1 MARYR
6 VGQRAAVEML
16 VAKLRGRGADTPG
29 SRRLARAITRAQT
42 RYQRVGTPDDQ
53 GFFHGLL
60 TGYAVAR
67 LALEG
72 KLNRSNTAQR

>member
-6 VGQRAAVEML
+6 VGQRAAVDML
-16 VAKLRGRGADTPG
+16 VSKLHDLGKDTPG
-29 SRRLARAITRAQT
+29 TRRLARAITRAQT
-42 RYQRVGTPDDQ
+42 RYQRGGTPDDK

-72 KLNRSNTAQR
+72 KLNRSGPTRN

>member
-6 VGQRAAVEML
+6 VGQREAVEML
-16 VAKLRGRGADTPG
+16 VAKLRSRGDDTLA

-42 RYQRVGTPDDQ
+42 RHQGVGTADDR

-67 LALEG
+67 KALEG
-72 KLNRSNTAQR
+72 KLNRSGRG

>member
-6 VGQRAAVEML
+6 VGQREAVEML
-16 VAKLRGRGADTPG
+16 VAKLRSWGDDTLA

-42 RYQRVGTPDDQ
+42 RYQRVKTADGL

-67 LALEG
+67 KAVEG
-72 KLNRSNTAQR
+72 KLNRSGR